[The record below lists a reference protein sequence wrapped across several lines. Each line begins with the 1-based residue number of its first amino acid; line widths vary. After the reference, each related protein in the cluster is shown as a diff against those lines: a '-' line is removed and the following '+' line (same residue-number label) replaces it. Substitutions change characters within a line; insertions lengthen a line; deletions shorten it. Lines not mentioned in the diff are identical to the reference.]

1 MDNVRVGVKRPLVA
15 YVCVRACLKMHCT
28 CVGTSRN
35 FLYMPSVVVAPM
47 DLFYLLP
54 VLLMTSFPPQRVT
67 LRVARACAT
76 STRVPRSSKYSSDE
90 RRHVPR
96 STLPSY
102 TMAANCAPG
111 AKSARVYSALFV
123 LNDVPN
129 SENVHFLLPARRPG
143 THYPLTFEK
152 SQILILFI

>member
-1 MDNVRVGVKRPLVA
+1 MSKSALH
-15 YVCVRACLKMHCT
+15 VCPDIAKFSVHAICGRGSDGSLLS
-28 CVGTSRN
+28 TSG
-35 FLYMPSVVVAPM
+35 FVDDVISP
-47 DLFYLLP
+47 
-54 VLLMTSFPPQRVT
+54 TT
-67 LRVARACAT
+67 GHIARACAT